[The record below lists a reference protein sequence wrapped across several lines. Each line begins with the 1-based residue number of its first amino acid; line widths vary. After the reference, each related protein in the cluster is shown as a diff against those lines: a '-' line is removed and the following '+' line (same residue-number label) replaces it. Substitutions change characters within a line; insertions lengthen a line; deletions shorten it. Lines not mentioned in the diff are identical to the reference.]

1 MNDTRKFLTW
11 SFAFLVAMLLIFFLN
26 NVVGLHFIKESIPL
40 TLLATSITFLVFGLI
55 IRKTRMRVHSIRS
68 IIITMVVCVS
78 LSGLLLY
85 ILDYGM
91 ALSVSFF
98 MVWLIGGILL
108 FSWRNQQNVG

>member
-1 MNDTRKFLTW
+1 MNDKKKFLTW
-11 SFAFLVAMLLIFFLN
+11 GFAFLFTTLTLFFLN

-55 IRKTRMRVHSIRS
+55 IRKTRLQVHSISR
-68 IIITMVVCVS
+68 IIITLVICVS
-78 LSGLLLY
+78 LSGILLY
-85 ILDYGM
+85 FLDYGM

-108 FSWRNQQNVG
+108 FYWRNQQNVG